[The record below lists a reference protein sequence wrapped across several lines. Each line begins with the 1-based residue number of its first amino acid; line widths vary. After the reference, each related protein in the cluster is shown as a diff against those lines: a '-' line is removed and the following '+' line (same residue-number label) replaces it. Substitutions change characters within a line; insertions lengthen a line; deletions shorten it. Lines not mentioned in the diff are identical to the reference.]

1 MLEVRCCRVP
11 YPLAKIHK
19 LKLEGFHMVT
29 KAKHECV
36 VGFTHDRNRSWTTR
50 LLLHRGYFVIEV
62 SGKKRLPVNVEPF

>member
-1 MLEVRCCRVP
+1 
-11 YPLAKIHK
+11 
-19 LKLEGFHMVT
+19 MVT